1 MTKEEL
7 VIGNRYKIRRPSIAD
22 GNVNSYQWSD
32 ATLVDI
38 STHIAVFSVGEYC
51 VTYKK
56 RNAERSCTMSIRGT
70 FLKDYGISKELGDK
84 IVSYCRN
91 AHDYDQNLILQAAQ
105 KTCPEIS
112 SALFANL
119 TLGIGYDRIS
129 QVQYIPMQRKD
140 FQGYRRK
147 TIEELYRLL
156 LLHGKEL

>member
-1 MTKEEL
+1 
-7 VIGNRYKIRRPSIAD
+7 
-22 GNVNSYQWSD
+22 
-32 ATLVDI
+32 
-38 STHIAVFSVGEYC
+38 
-51 VTYKK
+51 
-56 RNAERSCTMSIRGT
+56 MSIRNT

-84 IVSYCRN
+84 IVSYCKN

-119 TLGIGYDRIS
+119 TLGIGYERIS
-129 QVQYIPMQRKD
+129 QVQNIPMQRKD

-156 LLHGKEL
+156 LLHGKELE

>member
-1 MTKEEL
+1 
-7 VIGNRYKIRRPSIAD
+7 
-22 GNVNSYQWSD
+22 
-32 ATLVDI
+32 
-38 STHIAVFSVGEYC
+38 
-51 VTYKK
+51 
-56 RNAERSCTMSIRGT
+56 MSIRST

-140 FQGYRRK
+140 FQGYKQDLRQSRENDLLRRGRIRDSRDYAGAVR
-147 TIEELYRLL
+147 TV
-156 LLHGKEL
+156 

>member
-1 MTKEEL
+1 
-7 VIGNRYKIRRPSIAD
+7 
-22 GNVNSYQWSD
+22 
-32 ATLVDI
+32 
-38 STHIAVFSVGEYC
+38 
-51 VTYKK
+51 
-56 RNAERSCTMSIRGT
+56 MSIRNT

-129 QVQYIPMQRKD
+129 QVQYI
-140 FQGYRRK
+140 RK

-156 LLHGKEL
+156 LLHGKEIQ